1 MRKFWPLL
9 FFIIILLSSLAL
21 VPSPSKAEQ
30 PEWTFM
36 VYMGADS
43 SLESFGIDDFNEMA
57 TVGSTNDVNV
67 VVQFDR
73 TPNFVTDEGNW
84 DTTKRYLVAQ
94 GMRANAAS
102 ALEDLG
108 EVNMGDPQTLVN
120 FTLWGIQNY
129 PADRYFLNLWGHG
142 LGWRG
147 VVQDESSSSDYLKL
161 DELKWAF
168 EAILANN
175 SGKKIDLLGADACRM
190 TTEMNYQ
197 LKDYVEFFVGS
208 QKDEP
213 EPGWPYELILQNL
226 TNDPYMGPAELGR
239 TIVDTYVESYIDI
252 TGLAVALSVID
263 ASRLEYLGEDIRR
276 FVEQARSAL
285 PMYVEDFKLA
295 RLNTSKYEGDSVYDL
310 YDLADW
316 IYQELVLAHPA
327 PRRLLSPVDRLKE
340 SVLATVSYERNWD
353 NPAASVRT
361 TNAHGMSIWYPLVVS
376 DASYFDLDLS
386 EATGWDDYLVDF
398 KAAVNGEIPDPETP
412 LGIDMTFSDT
422 DSNGSNDTVQ
432 LELISPKN
440 ATLEIDISFFGLPT
454 GDSSPL
460 YVHLPAGI
468 PRFENVTLSEE
479 ISTDFGFYL
488 MNETKVWMNVSFYR
502 NVVLPGYLVSG
513 TVRDGSGVDL
523 VAAIIMIENL
533 DSGGMV
539 VAHSNASGY
548 SARITPANDGD
559 RIRVTAV
566 YYDWSA
572 TATFEIDYASEGKV
586 IDFVLGPEDDALLS
600 LTLWVLVALI
610 IMEAVTIVAIALFM
624 RRRREKPVEESGE
637 ELLKKLRLE

>member
-1 MRKFWPLL
+1 MRRFWPSA
-9 FFIIILLSSLAL
+9 FFLIILLPSLAL
-21 VPSPSKAEQ
+21 VPNLSKAET

-43 SLESFGIDDFNEMA
+43 SLEEFGIDDFNEMA
-57 TVGSTNDVNV
+57 AVGSTNEVNII
-67 VVQFDR
+67 VQFDR
-73 TPNFVTDEGNW
+73 TPNYVADEGDW
-84 DTTKRYLVAQ
+84 DTTKRYLVAP
-94 GMRANAAS
+94 GMRPNAAS

-108 EVNMGDPQTLVN
+108 EVNMGDPLTLVN

-197 LKDYVEFFVGS
+197 LKDYVDFFVGS

-213 EPGWPYELILQNL
+213 EPGWPYNLLLQNL
-226 TNDPYMGPAELGR
+226 TSDPYMGPAELGR
-239 TIVDTYVESYIDI
+239 TIVDTYVESYIGN

-263 ASRLEYLGEDIRR
+263 ASRLEHLGEDIRR

-285 PMYVEDFKLA
+285 PMYVEDFKTA
-295 RLNTSKYEGDSVYDL
+295 RIGTERYEGDSVYDL
-310 YDLADW
+310 HDLA
-316 IYQELVLAHPA
+316 YRLEQTVLYSTPA
-327 PRRLLSPVDRLKE
+327 PRRLLSQVYGLKE
-340 SVLATVSYERNWD
+340 TVVATVSYERNWD
-353 NPAASVRT
+353 NPVASVRT
-361 TNAHGMSIWYPLVVS
+361 TNAHGMSIWYPLIIS

-386 EATGWDDYLVDF
+386 EVTGWDDYLVDF

-422 DSNGSNDTVQ
+422 DSNGLNDTVR
-432 LELISPKN
+432 LELTSPKN

-460 YVHLPAGI
+460 YVYLPAGI
-468 PRFENVTLSEE
+468 PRYENIALSEE
-479 ISTDFGFYL
+479 ISTDFDFYL

-523 VAAIIMIENL
+523 VAAIVMIENL

-572 TATFEIDYASEGKV
+572 TATFEIDLPSEGKV
-586 IDFVLGPEDDALLS
+586 MDFVLGPGTSSDEFMFRVLVVLTIIEAIIIVALL
-600 LTLWVLVALI
+600 
-610 IMEAVTIVAIALFM
+610 LFLL
-624 RRRREKPVEESGE
+624 RFRKKPVEESGE
-637 ELLKKLRLE
+637 ELLKELGME